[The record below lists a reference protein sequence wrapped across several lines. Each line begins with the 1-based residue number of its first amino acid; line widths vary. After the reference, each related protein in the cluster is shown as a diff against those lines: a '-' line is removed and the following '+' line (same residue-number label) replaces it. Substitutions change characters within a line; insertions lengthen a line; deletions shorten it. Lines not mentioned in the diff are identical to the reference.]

1 MSWIGAA
8 WALAGLP
15 AFPGPIPRSLLLL
28 VDKYLNDPTLDDKN
42 RTLMAFAAYN
52 AGPDNLR
59 KFRRLAER
67 SGLDPNIWF
76 HNVEHVAAEAR

>member
-1 MSWIGAA
+1 
-8 WALAGLP
+8 
-15 AFPGPIPRSLLLL
+15 
-28 VDKYLNDPTLDDKN
+28 
-42 RTLMAFAAYN
+42 MAFAAYN

-76 HNVEHVAAEAR
+76 DNVEHVAAEAR

>member
-1 MSWIGAA
+1 MAAA

-28 VDKYLNDPTLDDKN
+28 VDKYLNDPALDDKN

-52 AGPDNLR
+52 AGPGNLR
-59 KFRRLAER
+59 
-67 SGLDPNIWF
+67 
-76 HNVEHVAAEAR
+76 NVEHVAAEAR